1 MEVLYADTPGGR
13 RRHLN
18 EGSNGMAEIQ
28 TITADPRERAGKG
41 TARAARRDGKIP
53 AVIYGNNEDPILIT
67 LDQTRLQQELNKT
80 GFFIRLIDV
89 EVEGKKHRVLPRDT
103 QFHPVSDYPL
113 HVDFLRYSADRKL
126 SVDVPVTFLNEDDSP
141 GLKTGGVLNVVR
153 HTIEILC
160 VADSIPETFQIDL
173 SGLEVGDSI
182 HASALSLT
190 EGIELAISDR
200 DFTIATIAAPT
211 ILAIEED
218 VEEVDGEESEEE
230 AGEESTEDTEDG
242 DNDNAESDE

>member
-1 MEVLYADTPGGR
+1 
-13 RRHLN
+13 
-18 EGSNGMAEIQ
+18 MAEIQ
-28 TITADPRERAGKG
+28 TITANPRKRAGKG

-67 LDQTRLQQELNKT
+67 LDRTRLQQELDKN

-89 EVEGKKHRVLPRDT
+89 EIEGKKHRVLPRDT
-103 QFHPVSDYPL
+103 QFHPVSDQPL

-126 SVDVPVTFLNEDDSP
+126 TVDVPVTFLNEDDSP

-153 HTIEILC
+153 HTIEVLC
-160 VADSIPETFQIDL
+160 VADSIPETFNIDL

-182 HASALSLT
+182 HATALSLT
-190 EGIELAISDR
+190 EGVELTIDR

-211 ILAIEED
+211 ILVIEED
-218 VEEVDGEESEEE
+218 VEDVDGEESEEE